1 MRPLPLLMVLLTT
14 LALQACSREDFS
26 DEEKALIGQLRL
38 SQLGPLK
45 PDPSNVVADDPR
57 AAQFGEALF
66 FDTRFSLNGT
76 VSCATCHLPERQFQ
90 DDRPLAR
97 GIGTTDRR
105 TMPLAGAS
113 HGQWFFWDGRK
124 DSLWA
129 QALGPMEDAREHAG
143 NRLAF
148 AHLVERAYRED
159 YEAVFG
165 PLPALSGLPAE
176 ASPLGTA
183 AQQAAWAGIG
193 DDRKTEI
200 DIVFSNLG
208 KALAAFQR
216 TIVHEETRFDRF
228 AEAVIAGRRP
238 QGDAA
243 FNPLEVEGLK
253 LFIGKANCIDCHNGP
268 RFTDEF
274 FHNTGVPA
282 VVGLAGDRGRAQAME
297 QVLADPFNCMGP
309 YSDAQEGGCEELRF
323 MGRESPEMERA
334 FKTPSL
340 RGAASRPP
348 YMHAGQ
354 IAKLEDVIDHY
365 STAPAASAGQS
376 ELRGVIFTDRGRAA
390 LVAFLKTLD

>member
-1 MRPLPLLMVLLTT
+1 MRPLPLLIVLLLA

-26 DEEKALIGQLRL
+26 DDEKALIDQLRL

-45 PDPSNVVADDPR
+45 PDPGNAVADEPR
-57 AAQFGEALF
+57 AAAFGEALF
-66 FDTRFSLNGT
+66 FDTGFSVDGT

-148 AHLVERAYRED
+148 AHRVELAYRDE

-165 PLPALSGLPAE
+165 PLPVLSGLPDE

-183 AQQAAWAGIG
+183 AQQEAWDRIG

-228 AEAVIAGRRP
+228 AEAIIAGRRTE
-238 QGDAA
+238 GDAA
-243 FNPLEVEGLK
+243 FNSLEVEGLR

-274 FHNTGVPA
+274 FHNTGVPP
-282 VVGLAGDRGRAQAME
+282 VVGLAGDRGRAQAIE

-309 YSDAQEGGCEELRF
+309 YSDAQEGECEELRF
-323 MGRESPEMERA
+323 MVQDSPEMERA

-340 RGAASRPP
+340 RGAANRPP
-348 YMHAGQ
+348 YMHSGQ
-354 IAKLEDVIDHY
+354 VATLEDVIDHY
-365 STAPAASAGQS
+365 SAAPAAPGGQS